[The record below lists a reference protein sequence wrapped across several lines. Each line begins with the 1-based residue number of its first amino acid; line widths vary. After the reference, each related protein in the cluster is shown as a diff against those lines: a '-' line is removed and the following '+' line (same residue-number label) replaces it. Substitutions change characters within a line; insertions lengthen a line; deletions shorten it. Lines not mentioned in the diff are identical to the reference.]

1 MAQQAVGVLVGA
13 ALPRGV
19 RVAEADPHVQARA
32 DLLVQGEFRT
42 LVPGRRVAQEPGQ
55 VPHLADDGLLD
66 LACVVPVGQ
75 VQQDREPGGAF
86 DQGADGAPVRRTGDQ
101 ITLPMAGDG
110 PVLDLGGPVR
120 DHDHGIPE
128 PGSATR
134 AATGF
139 ALGAALAH
147 GPFQLGFQ
155 LALALDVDGLVDR
168 LDACVHVLIIGEVM
182 PEPVADLLGTPM
194 PSKAGEYLPPQA
206 RARPGFPGPG
216 AFDVY
221 GQINVYGVTTKSERY
236 KRSYWTRTAAGNGIG
251 GRKAP
256 VPYGS

>member
-1 MAQQAVGVLVGA
+1 M
-13 ALPRGV
+13 
-19 RVAEADPHVQARA
+19 RVAETAPHVQARV

-42 LVPGRRVAQEPGQ
+42 LVPGQRVAQEPGR

-66 LACVVPVGQ
+66 LACVVPVGR
-75 VQQDREPGGAF
+75 VRQDREPGGAF
-86 DQGADGAPVRRTGDQ
+86 DQGAGGAPVRRTGDW

-110 PVLDLGGPVR
+110 PVLDLGGSVR

-128 PGSATR
+128 PGSAPR
-134 AATGF
+134 AAAGF

-182 PEPVADLLGTPM
+182 PEPIADLLGTPM

-206 RARPGFPGPG
+206 RARPGFPGLG
-216 AFDVY
+216 AFEPVGARLLGVVRLVAS
-221 GQINVYGVTTKSERY
+221 GQGVRVA
-236 KRSYWTRTAAGNGIG
+236 SYLAAHG
-251 GRKAP
+251 GRSAIRMRSSRP
-256 VPYGS
+256 CRCVSTPRPHGRPG